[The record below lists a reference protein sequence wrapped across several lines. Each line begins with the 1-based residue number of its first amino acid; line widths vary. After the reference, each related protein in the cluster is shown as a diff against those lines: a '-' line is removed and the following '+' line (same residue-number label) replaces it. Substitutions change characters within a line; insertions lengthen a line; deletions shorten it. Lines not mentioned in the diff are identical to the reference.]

1 VGRPAAGRPVL
12 GSLRR
17 SHCGPGASL
26 PGPMTPTENNLP
38 IRAVADAATDQARQH
53 KLHRLGIFCGI
64 AAALWLAGAEAPTK
78 LVTVSVSPLIIS
90 FMMVFGA
97 FVSRWSLPALIRGTS
112 DTFTDTRHVPHLVVW
127 GVLAGCLWAVG
138 NTLTIFAVRD
148 IGLSLAFPLWNSN
161 SLIGILWGIVL
172 FKELHRAPWV
182 RKISVVGGGIVI
194 FGGAI
199 LISAASTSETT
210 HGNAIRGIAAAL
222 GAGLM
227 FGSMYI
233 PYRKAYITGMNPLTF
248 LTFFT
253 FGEMTAVTLVAVVF
267 LGGFGPLWHQLSADR
282 EILFWPLL
290 GGFMWVVGDLLQNYA
305 AKYVG
310 ISRGIPLSNTNQLW
324 GLLWAILVFSEL
336 HGLSGRV
343 YLEVIGGSLLMA
355 AGAVAIACS
364 SASESEYASWKE
376 AAQRETDLYGINP
389 DYVVKRMEGRDLNPA
404 SAKRS
409 WLDWLLVAVA
419 TFIFVS
425 LGAMA
430 HIPKMEIEMGWLI
443 GLSAAMLLV
452 LVAAGLALWRVT
464 RFT

>member
-1 VGRPAAGRPVL
+1 MNVP
-12 GSLRR
+12 
-17 SHCGPGASL
+17 
-26 PGPMTPTENNLP
+26 ENNAP
-38 IRAVADAATDQARQH
+38 IRTVNETATDHSRQR
-53 KLHRLGIFCGI
+53 KLHRLGIFCGVS
-64 AAALWLAGAEAPTK
+64 AALWLAGAEAPTK

-97 FVSRWSLPALIRGTS
+97 FISRWSLPALIRGTS

-127 GVLAGCLWAVG
+127 GVMAGCLWAVG

-161 SLIGILWGIVL
+161 SLIGILWGVVL
-172 FKELHRAPWV
+172 FKELHRAAWI
-182 RKISVVGGGIVI
+182 RKVAVVGGGVVI
-194 FGGAI
+194 FAGAI
-199 LISAASTSETT
+199 LISAASTSQAAQ
-210 HGNAIRGIAAAL
+210 GSALRGMAAAL

-253 FGEMTAVTLVAVVF
+253 FGEMTTVTIVAAVF
-267 LGGFGPLWHQLSADR
+267 LGGFGPLWHQLVADR
-282 EILFWPLL
+282 GILFWPLL
-290 GGFMWVVGDLLQNYA
+290 GGFMWVVGDLFQNYA
-305 AKYVG
+305 TKYVG

-336 HGLSGRV
+336 HGLSANV
-343 YLEVIGGSLLMA
+343 YVEVIGGSLLMA

-364 SASESEYASWKE
+364 SASESEYSSWKE
-376 AAQRETDLYGINP
+376 AAQRETNLYGINP
-389 DYVVKRMEGRDLNPA
+389 DYVMKRMEGRDVDSN
-404 SAKRS
+404 SARRT
-409 WLDWLLVAVA
+409 WFDWLLVAGA
-419 TFIFVS
+419 TFIFVA
-425 LGAMA
+425 LGTMA
-430 HIPKMEIEMGWLI
+430 RVPQMEIQMGWLI
-443 GLSAAMLLV
+443 GLSLAMLVV